1 MDTRDK
7 LNLLGQAAR
16 YDDCTALGSDAVAEG
31 RGLFAPETGEP
42 PPGRDMFPCVSHLTT
57 PWGERKATL
66 KVLQTSACQN
76 NCNYCAFRAGRDI
89 RRAHL
94 TSDELARSF
103 DLMYR
108 AGVVESLFLSS
119 GVIGTTRT
127 MDEML
132 ATTELVRLK
141 YGFRGYI
148 HLKLL
153 PGAEAAHIARAV
165 ELADRVSTNLEG
177 PTPERLAVL
186 APQKRMDE
194 LVGPLRAAAQL
205 IHKQRGQ
212 TSVRSPADSWRLTPD
227 PWGHARLGMST
238 QFVVGPAG
246 ESDRELLGTAQMLYR
261 EVRLSRAYYSA
272 FNPVR
277 HTPLEGAPRTDPR
290 REHRLYQADWL
301 LRFYNFSADELPFD
315 ADGLLSAEM
324 DPKAAWAQA
333 HPERFP
339 VEVNAAPLPELL
351 RVPGIGPH
359 SARAIVQARR
369 QDKLRELGDLRKLGA
384 RADRAASYVTLAG
397 KRPPFQPP
405 LPFS

>member
-1 MDTRDK
+1 MDTREK
-7 LNLLGQAAR
+7 LDLLGQAACF
-16 YDDCTALGSDAVAEG
+16 DDCTSLGSDAVG
-31 RGLFAPETGEP
+31 DRGFFAPAAIEP
-42 PPGRDMFPCVSHLTT
+42 NPPSRNLFPCVSHVTT
-57 PWGERKATL
+57 PWGQRKAVL

-76 NCNYCAFRAGRDI
+76 NCNYCAFRASRDL

-94 TSDELARSF
+94 TPDELARSF

-108 AGVVESLFLSS
+108 AGVVDGLFLSS
-119 GVIGTTRT
+119 GVVGTTQT

-141 YGFRGYI
+141 YGFRGYV

-153 PGAEAAHIARAV
+153 PGAESAHIARAV
-165 ELADRVSTNLEG
+165 ELADRVSANLEG
-177 PTPERLAVL
+177 PTQARLAQL
-186 APQKRMDE
+186 APQKNLDE
-194 LVGPLRAAAQL
+194 LIGPLRTAAAL
-205 IHKQRGQ
+205 MRRDDPTGW
-212 TSVRSPADSWRLTPD
+212 SAGAGARRAPAP
-227 PWGHARLGMST
+227 GGGRLGMST

-272 FNPVR
+272 FSPVR
-277 HTPLEGAPRTDPR
+277 NTPLEGLPPTHPM

-301 LRFYNFSADELPFD
+301 LRFYRFDLEELPFD
-315 ADGLLSAEM
+315 AGDQLSQEI

-339 VEVNAAPLPELL
+339 VEVNAAPMPDLL
-351 RVPGIGPH
+351 RIPGIGPT

-369 QDKLRELGDLRKLGA
+369 QGALREIGDLRKLGA
-384 RADRAASYVTLAG
+384 RADRAAPFVTLAG
-397 KRPPFQPP
+397 HRPPHQPP
-405 LPFS
+405 LLLPD